1 MKSKEGRGWRVMS
14 DWGRQSVV
22 TDVGLQSET
31 NRETSG

>member
-1 MKSKEGRGWRVMS
+1 MARVMS

>member
-1 MKSKEGRGWRVMS
+1 MTRVMS